1 MQVTLDLP
9 EDVVRELKELANPEL
24 FVTSLIRAARQA
36 RNPTQK
42 RMLGALKGRLKVTFQ
57 ENFKMTDE
65 EFLQS

>member
-9 EDVVRELKELANPEL
+9 DDVGRELKALANPEL
-24 FVTSLIRAARQA
+24 FVTDLIRAARQS
-36 RNPTQK
+36 RKPTQK
-42 RMLGALKGRLKVTFQ
+42 RPLGALKGRMKVTFQ